1 MAMNGNINCFFF
13 IVAVIVFFTVQS
25 YKKLHHAQLNCVVQ
39 AVHYRDGATCYKI
52 NCTPGSRFNENL
64 QLKFAILKIQR

>member
-1 MAMNGNINCFFF
+1 
-13 IVAVIVFFTVQS
+13 
-25 YKKLHHAQLNCVVQ
+25 
-39 AVHYRDGATCYKI
+39 VHYRDGATCDKI